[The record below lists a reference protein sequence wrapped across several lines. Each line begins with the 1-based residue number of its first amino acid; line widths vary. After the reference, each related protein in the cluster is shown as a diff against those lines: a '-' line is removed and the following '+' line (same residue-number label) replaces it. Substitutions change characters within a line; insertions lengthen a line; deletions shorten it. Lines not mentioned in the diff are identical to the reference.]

1 MGFTQLFCK
10 ILYYVVDINMQT
22 WKFMYYL
29 ALMDRFM
36 RKKKKKTIHVKTK
49 KKNEKKNEIT
59 LWNDYVKT
67 IDIQNDFCVF

>member
-36 RKKKKKTIHVKTK
+36 RKKKKKNITC
-49 KKNEKKNEIT
+49 KNEKKK
-59 LWNDYVKT
+59 WKKKMK
-67 IDIQNDFCVF
+67 

>member
-29 ALMDRFM
+29 AQVYE
-36 RKKKKKTIHVKTK
+36 KKKKTLRVKTK